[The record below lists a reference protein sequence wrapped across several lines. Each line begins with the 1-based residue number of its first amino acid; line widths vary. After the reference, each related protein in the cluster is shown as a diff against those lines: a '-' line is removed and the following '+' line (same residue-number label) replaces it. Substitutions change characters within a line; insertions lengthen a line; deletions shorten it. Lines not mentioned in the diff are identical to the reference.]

1 MLSINQITIN
11 SSFFLSS
18 PQQSFSSLV
27 GYWSG
32 FMRLI
37 FFKKISSPATLE
49 YVVSDFLNPK
59 NVTSL
64 DENLR
69 AY

>member
-1 MLSINQITIN
+1 
-11 SSFFLSS
+11 
-18 PQQSFSSLV
+18 
-27 GYWSG
+27 
-32 FMRLI
+32 MRLI
-37 FFKKISSPATLE
+37 FFLKKISSPALLE